1 VSRLQQG
8 GGQVSGKLPLH
19 GAGKRLDATRL
30 AGVVARGTIDTDLQ
44 PATCNHR
51 SSPLSDFCEVR
62 DTFDRLADCYDRHA
76 ALEQEVGRRLLE
88 RCGFQRR
95 PPQRILDLGCGTGA
109 GCEALKR
116 HFRRA
121 QVIGLDAA
129 PAMLTRLRRRA
140 TLLRPLRPVCGDIA
154 RLPFARA
161 SLDLLFSSM
170 ALHWSPDLT
179 VLFDECRRVLH
190 PDGMLLFATLGPG
203 SLGELDEAWAE
214 AGSSA
219 SLAPLPDLMQIGDAL
234 MAAGFREPVMD
245 MERITVQYSG
255 LAALTRELECTGV
268 SRLIGG
274 WAEWQVLRQPLERVL
289 QSRRVAGRIPV
300 TFEIVYGTAF
310 GPPEGQPRRTAEGEI
325 ATFSVDSLL
334 KSRPM
339 G

>member
-1 VSRLQQG
+1 
-8 GGQVSGKLPLH
+8 LP
-19 GAGKRLDATRL
+19 
-30 AGVVARGTIDTDLQ
+30 
-44 PATCNHR
+44 
-51 SSPLSDFCEVR
+51 DFREVR
-62 DTFDRLADCYDRHA
+62 ETFNLVAEYYDRHA

-88 RCGFQRR
+88 RCGFQKR

-116 HFRRA
+116 QFRRA

-129 PAMLTRLRRRA
+129 PAMLTRLRRRS
-140 TLLRPLRPVCGDIA
+140 TLLRPLRPVCGDFA

-161 SLDLLFSSM
+161 SMDLLVSSM
-170 ALHWSPDLT
+170 ALHWSPDLAT
-179 VLFDECRRVLH
+179 LFDECRRVLH

-203 SLGELDEAWAE
+203 SLAELDEAWAE
-214 AGSSA
+214 IGASA
-219 SLAPLPDLMQIGDAL
+219 SVVPLPDLMQVGDAL

-245 MERITVQYSG
+245 MERITVQYPG
-255 LAALTRELECTGV
+255 LAALTRELEGTGV
-268 SRLIGG
+268 SRLVGG
-274 WAEWQVLRQPLERVL
+274 WAEGQALGVSLERAL
-289 QSRRVAGRIPV
+289 ESRQVAGRIPI

-310 GPPEGQPRRTAEGEI
+310 GPPEGQPRRTPEGEI

>member
-1 VSRLQQG
+1 M
-8 GGQVSGKLPLH
+8 PN
-19 GAGKRLDATRL
+19 
-30 AGVVARGTIDTDLQ
+30 
-44 PATCNHR
+44 P
-51 SSPLSDFCEVR
+51 CEVR
-62 DTFDRLADCYDRHA
+62 ETFNRVADCYDQHA

-95 PPQRILDLGCGTGA
+95 QPQRILDLGCGTGA

-116 HFRRA
+116 QFRRA

-129 PAMLTRLRRRA
+129 PAMLIHLRRRA
-140 TLLRPLRPVCGDIA
+140 SLLRPLRPVCGDIA

-161 SLDLLFSSM
+161 SLDLLFSNM

-179 VLFDECRRVLH
+179 ALFDECRRVLQ

-203 SLGELDEAWAE
+203 SLTELVEAWDE
-214 AGSSA
+214 AGSSPA
-219 SLAPLPDLMQIGDAL
+219 LAMLPDLMQVGDAL

-245 MERITVQYSG
+245 TERIIVQYSG
-255 LAALTRELECTGV
+255 LAALKRELECTGM
-268 SRLIGG
+268 SGLIGG
-274 WAEWQVLRQPLERVL
+274 WSAWQTLRQPLERAL
-289 QSRRVAGRIPV
+289 ESRQVDGRIPV

-310 GPPEGQPRRTAEGEI
+310 GPPEGQPRRTADGEI

-334 KSRPM
+334 RSRPM